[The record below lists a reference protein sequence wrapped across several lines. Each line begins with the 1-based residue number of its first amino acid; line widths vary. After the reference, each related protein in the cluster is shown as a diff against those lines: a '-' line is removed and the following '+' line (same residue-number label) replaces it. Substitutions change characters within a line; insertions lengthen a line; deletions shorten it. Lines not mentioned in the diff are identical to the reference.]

1 MTENKTQQQNH
12 LNGQALASLVTGLLA
27 GAFMLV
33 VPLLGL
39 LLGAAGMIL
48 GSISLAK
55 IKKNQ
60 ESGLI
65 LALLGLV
72 TSVLAVLFFISIL
85 VIGLLLRQG

>member
-1 MTENKTQQQNH
+1 
-12 LNGQALASLVTGLLA
+12 
-27 GAFMLV
+27 MLV